1 MDYPSPWSF
10 GGSSPKHSNKQSNW
24 ICIQISQSEVDSPK
38 HVTNKQKCN
47 LSNLFNIQADNFYT
61 GGIWGSGWSS
71 GTVQILK
78 IFPFAMQLTPLWQL
92 STGLVGRGDC
102 PCWAYP
108 FNNFQQVWSRGDTAL
123 AGQFSLV
130 VHRDNW
136 QIFFRKCLSVLSA
149 GAVRGDNK
157 ARTSMARISLGVW
170 L

>member
-1 MDYPSPWSF
+1 MRLYSVEVLSSISPWFSLF
-10 GGSSPKHSNKQSNW
+10 LQRALLSSRAYGHSVHKNMYWN
-24 ICIQISQSEVDSPK
+24 SQHLGKLFNS
-38 HVTNKQKCN
+38 N
-47 LSNLFNIQADNFYT
+47 LSIF
-61 GGIWGSGWSS
+61 WWSS
-71 GTVQILK
+71 SSVQILK